1 MSGTTL
7 LCLMSLVTC
16 FGIGAFSPLL
26 PEIARAAVLADWQ
39 IGVVAGAF
47 GFARMATALPTG
59 WLAGHRLGTT
69 LAAAPVLLAV
79 GVLLL
84 AVASSFPALVLGR
97 LLLGFA
103 HTLGTIGGLT
113 AILLDEGGAG
123 ASMRL
128 NVFEFSAMIGVL
140 GGLGLVGL
148 LPAGLGWNLSLAI
161 ASSPLI
167 VGLVLAPGLRR
178 RFPDA
183 ARAAKG
189 DTPRDQGAVR
199 SDPMTPLVWTMFLAG
214 IILALAW
221 SSVSQFLV
229 PLRGTREFALDRGGV
244 SGLLMLG
251 QFVDLVALLPVGWA
265 ADRLG
270 RTLVLGVV
278 VVVLGLAT
286 LGVGLGAFPWFVAGC
301 AGFGIGMAGWML
313 PLGVIR
319 EHTRRE
325 GLAWRTGLYRVGVDA
340 AMFVGPFASGLLGE
354 AGAGTFVAAVGVLA
368 LIIGG
373 HLVWPNVR

>member
-1 MSGTTL
+1 
-7 LCLMSLVTC
+7 
-16 FGIGAFSPLL
+16 
-26 PEIARAAVLADWQ
+26 
-39 IGVVAGAF
+39 
-47 GFARMATALPTG
+47 
-59 WLAGHRLGTT
+59 
-69 LAAAPVLLAV
+69 
-79 GVLLL
+79 
-84 AVASSFPALVLGR
+84 
-97 LLLGFA
+97 
-103 HTLGTIGGLT
+103 
-113 AILLDEGGAG
+113 
-123 ASMRL
+123 
-128 NVFEFSAMIGVL
+128 
-140 GGLGLVGL
+140 
-148 LPAGLGWNLSLAI
+148 
-161 ASSPLI
+161 
-167 VGLVLAPGLRR
+167 
-178 RFPDA
+178 PDA

-189 DTPRDQGAVR
+189 DAPRDKGAVR

-251 QFVDLVALLPVGWA
+251 QFVDLVALLPVGLA

-286 LGVGLGAFPWFVAGC
+286 IGVGLGAFPWFVAGC

-354 AGAGTFVAAVGVLA
+354 AGAGAFVAAVGVLA

>member
-16 FGIGAFSPLL
+16 FGIGGFSPLL
-26 PEIARAAVLADWQ
+26 PEIARTAALADWQ

-178 RFPDA
+178 RSPMPPA
-183 ARAAKG
+183 
-189 DTPRDQGAVR
+189 PRRGTRRRSGRGQVR
-199 SDPMTPLVWTMFLAG
+199 SDDPLLWTMFLAG

-354 AGAGTFVAAVGVLA
+354 AGAGVFVAAVGVLA

-373 HLVWPNVR
+373 HLLWPNVR